1 MITLKSFSVELRI
14 MYIGFTF
21 ILAKCGALRSY
32 RRAILC
38 NNIAERSKFPR
49 RHVERFQH
57 LGEKKTD
64 MGDINNDATT
74 MSSLLLQRIVE
85 RSMRTLSQVDSS
97 NNVSRNIDH
106 LRVKSNATSSNSTIS
121 DDIKLELQEGVNRAI
136 ETLHLAANNE
146 MTTQSNEKCNKDCNN
161 ANSITYSSHPAV
173 KGTALA
179 HLLWKTIICP
189 WEDTV
194 IDATCGNGKDSLA
207 LAQMLF
213 SSDAPYDQLS
223 NHRKDSK
230 PELICIDIQEQA
242 LANTTSLLW
251 SKFGN
256 GINNVFRDYIT
267 IVERSHERL
276 PKPRDERKIG
286 LICYNLGFLPGSDN
300 KSFQTRTKSTIS
312 SLADAAIMI
321 RRGGMISVMTYPGT
335 NAEEAQGVRLFL
347 SSLAMFSS
355 KNSSW
360 EDYLRS
366 GGESSTSSSRVRLTV
381 EEMSHLRD
389 ALQRTHDEG
398 GTAQVWRVF
407 EHNSLGRP
415 LSPVLITATKIRQ

>member
-1 MITLKSFSVELRI
+1 MITLQSFSVDLRI
-14 MYIGFTF
+14 MCIGFTF
-21 ILAKCGALRSY
+21 ILAKCGAVRSY
-32 RRAILC
+32 RRVFLC
-38 NNIAERSKFPR
+38 NNIAGRSKFPR
-49 RHVERFQH
+49 SHVERFQH

-64 MGDINNDATT
+64 TGDINNDANT

-85 RSMRTLSQVDSS
+85 RSIRTLSQVDSS
-97 NNVSRNIDH
+97 NVSQNIDY
-106 LRVKSNATSSNSTIS
+106 LRVKSNATSSSNTIS
-121 DDIKLELQEGVNRAI
+121 DDIKLELQAGVNRAI
-136 ETLHLAANNE
+136 ETLHLATNNE
-146 MTTQSNEKCNKDCNN
+146 MTTQSKDKCNKDCNN
-161 ANSITYSSHPAV
+161 TNSITYSSHPAV

-213 SSDAPYDQLS
+213 SSDASYDQLS
-223 NHRKDSK
+223 NDKEASK

-251 SKFGN
+251 SKFGK

-267 IVERSHERL
+267 IIERSHERL

-300 KSFQTRTKSTIS
+300 KFFQTRTKSTIS

-355 KNSSW
+355 KISSW

-381 EEMSHLRD
+381 EEISHLRD
-389 ALQRTHDEG
+389 ALQRTLDEG
-398 GTAQVWRVF
+398 GASQVWRVF